1 MSQKEIF
8 RQKSIDRISSP
19 EELNNYLKVT
29 TPGVWALLAAI
40 IVFLIGLI
48 IWSSVGVLET
58 KAEAKIEIED
68 SVMTVI
74 VSGAKADKIKD
85 GMIVV
90 VEDNESIMEGVSI
103 DEYGRAV
110 GYAVC
115 NLKDGKYNG
124 EVIIERIHPIKFLI
138 K

>member
-19 EELNNYLKVT
+19 EELNNYLRVT
-29 TPGVWALLAAI
+29 TPGVWAILVA
-40 IVFLIGLI
+40 I

-58 KAEAKIEIED
+58 KADAKIEIKD
-68 SVMTVI
+68 SVMTVT
-74 VSGAKADKIKD
+74 VTGAKTDKIKN

-90 VEDNESIMEGVSI
+90 VDESESVLEKVEI

-110 GYAVC
+110 GEAVT
-115 NLKDGKYNG
+115 NLADGKYNG
-124 EVIIERIHPIKFLI
+124 EVIIERVHPIKFLI

>member
-8 RQKSIDRISSP
+8 RRKSIDRIASP
-19 EELNNYLKVT
+19 EELNNYLRVT
-29 TPGVWALLAAI
+29 TPGVWALLVAI
-40 IVFLIGLI
+40 IVFLFGLI
-48 IWSSVGVLET
+48 VWSSVGVLET
-58 KAEAKIEIED
+58 KAEAKITVED
-68 SVMTVI
+68 SIMEVI
-74 VSGAKADKIKD
+74 VTGSKVDKIKD

-90 VEDNESIMEGVSI
+90 CSDNETVLEDVSI

-110 GYAVC
+110 GYAVT
-115 NLKDGKYNG
+115 NLRNGKYNG